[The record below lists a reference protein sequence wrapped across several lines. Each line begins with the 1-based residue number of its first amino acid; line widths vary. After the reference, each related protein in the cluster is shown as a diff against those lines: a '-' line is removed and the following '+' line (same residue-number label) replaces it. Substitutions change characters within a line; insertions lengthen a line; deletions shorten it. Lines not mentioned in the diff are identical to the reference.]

1 MASSKVSHVVADSG
15 AFLRNAALQ
24 EIGAHIY
31 TVRDVVNE
39 IRDKPTRRRLAVLP
53 YELLFR
59 EPKAESIQL
68 VTDFSKKTGDYVSLS
83 ATDIK
88 VLALTYQLEV
98 EHVGTEH
105 IRKEPPQK
113 ISVSSTA
120 QHPEA
125 PLNVAGFHFPSK
137 STGKKD
143 DSLKPAVTGETEDS
157 TENKEYNSFSFWRS
171 PLPNIEDDLLELMNA
186 QSVSVT
192 TSPEEAPV
200 SVLGHIA
207 DTFVNAEEEGEEDN
221 ADDGGGEEE
230 EEEEDDG
237 GGWITPSNIRQI
249 QQDMGSRE
257 APVNVVVGCVCTD
270 FAMQNVLIQMG
281 LHVLSVDGM
290 LIRQTRNYVLRC
302 HGCFKT
308 TADVTKMFCPSC
320 GNKTL
325 KKIAVSVNEDGSLHM
340 HFSRNPKVFNT
351 RGMRYSLPAPQGG
364 KHASNPHLVCDQQFP
379 QQRLSR
385 KARSK
390 TDVFN
395 PDYIAG
401 ASPFAEN
408 DIYSR
413 AANLNIRD
421 GAIGAGRRR
430 VNPNAPRKKGV
441 KKR

>member
-1 MASSKVSHVVADSG
+1 MASSKVPHVVADAG

-24 EIGAHIY
+24 EIGTRIY

-59 EPKAESIQL
+59 EPKPENIQL

-98 EHVGTEH
+98 EHVGSEH
-105 IRKEPPQK
+105 IKKEPK
-113 ISVSSTA
+113 VSVSTTA
-120 QHPEA
+120 QHPET
-125 PLNVAGFHFPSK
+125 PVNVAGFHFPSK
-137 STGKKD
+137 STGKKED
-143 DSLKPAVTGETEDS
+143 LLKTQLTEETKDCA
-157 TENKEYNSFSFWRS
+157 ENREFNSFFFWRS
-171 PLPNIEDDLLELMNA
+171 PLPSIEDDLLELMNA

-192 TSPEEAPV
+192 SSKEAPLSNEQDHV
-200 SVLGHIA
+200 A
-207 DTFVNAEEEGEEDN
+207 DKST
-221 ADDGGGEEE
+221 EEE
-230 EEEEDDG
+230 EEENQDDEEDEEDSDDDDG
-237 GGWITPSNIRQI
+237 GGWITPSNIKQV

-257 APVNVVVGCVCTD
+257 VPVNVVVGCLTTD

-281 LHVLSVDGM
+281 LHTLSVDGM
-290 LIRQTRNYVLRC
+290 LIRQTRNYILRC

-308 TADVTKMFCPSC
+308 TADMSKLFCPNC

-325 KKIAVSVNEDGSLHM
+325 KKIAVSVNEDGGLHM

-379 QQRLSR
+379 QQRLSK

-430 VNPNAPRKKGV
+430 VNPNAPRKKGT

>member
-1 MASSKVSHVVADSG
+1 MASSRVLHVVADSG

-24 EIGAHIY
+24 EIGLHVY
-31 TVRDVVNE
+31 TVRDVVTE

-59 EPKAESIQL
+59 EPTPESIQL

-88 VLALTYQLEV
+88 VLALAYQLEV
-98 EHVGTEH
+98 EHVGAEH
-105 IRKEPPQK
+105 IKKEPTRK
-113 ISVSSTA
+113 ASVSTTA
-120 QHPEA
+120 KHPEA
-125 PLNVAGFHFPSK
+125 PVNVAGFHFPSK
-137 STGKKD
+137 SAGNK
-143 DSLKPAVTGETEDS
+143 DSLKTQMTEVCAE
-157 TENKEYNSFSFWRS
+157 ENEEYNSFFFWRS
-171 PLPNIEDDLLELMNA
+171 PLPSIEDDLLELMNG
-186 QSVSVT
+186 QLVSVT
-192 TSPEEAPV
+192 TSPKEASVPGDLDHGVDKSDEDEE
-200 SVLGHIA
+200 GK
-207 DTFVNAEEEGEEDN
+207 DDDDDEEED
-221 ADDGGGEEE
+221 
-230 EEEEDDG
+230 DDG
-237 GGWITPSNIRQI
+237 GGWITPSNIKQI
-249 QQDMGSRE
+249 QQDMGCRE
-257 APVNVVVGCVCTD
+257 APANVVVGCLTTD

-290 LIRQTRNYVLRC
+290 LIRQTRSYILRC

-308 TADVTKMFCPSC
+308 TADVTKLFCPNC

-325 KKIAVSVNEDGSLHM
+325 KKIAVSVNEDGGLHM

-364 KHASNPHLVCDQQFP
+364 KHASNPQLVGDQKFP
-379 QQRLSR
+379 QQRLSN

-401 ASPFAEN
+401 ASPFVEN

-421 GAIGAGRRR
+421 GAIGAGRKR

-441 KKR
+441 TKR

>member
-1 MASSKVSHVVADSG
+1 MASSKVPHVVADSG

-31 TVRDVVNE
+31 TVRDVVTE

-53 YELLFR
+53 YELQFR
-59 EPKAESIQL
+59 EPKPESIQL

-83 ATDIK
+83 AIDIK
-88 VLALTYQLEV
+88 VLALTYQLEA

-113 ISVSSTA
+113 VSVRSTA

-125 PLNVAGFHFPSK
+125 PVNVAGFHFPSK
-137 STGKKD
+137 SAGKKD
-143 DSLKPAVTGETEDS
+143 ETLKTPATEETKDGA
-157 TENKEYNSFSFWRS
+157 ENREYNSFFFWRS

-186 QSVSVT
+186 QSVSLT
-192 TSPEEAPV
+192 TSPNEAPP
-200 SVLGHIA
+200 SDEPDSI
-207 DTFVNAEEEGEEDN
+207 EEGE
-221 ADDGGGEEE
+221 DDHID
-230 EEEEDDG
+230 EDDEDDDE
-237 GGWITPSNIRQI
+237 GGWITPSNIRQV
-249 QQDMGSRE
+249 QQDLGCRE
-257 APVNVVVGCVCTD
+257 APVNVVVGCLTTD

-290 LIRQTRNYVLRC
+290 LIRQTRNYILRC

-308 TADVTKMFCPSC
+308 TADMTKLFCPSC

-325 KKIAVSVNEDGSLHM
+325 KKVAVSVNEDGSLHM
-340 HFSRNPKVFNT
+340 HFSRNPKVLNT
-351 RGMRYSLPAPQGG
+351 RGLRHSLPLPQGG
-364 KHASNPHLVCDQQFP
+364 KHASNPHLVCDQNFP

-390 TDVFN
+390 TDALN

-401 ASPFAEN
+401 ASPFVEN

-421 GAIGAGRRR
+421 GAIGAGRRL

>member
-1 MASSKVSHVVADSG
+1 MASSKVQHVVADSG

-24 EIGAHIY
+24 EIGALIY
-31 TVRDVVNE
+31 TVREVVDE

-53 YELLFR
+53 YELVFR
-59 EPKAESIQL
+59 EPTPDSIQL

-105 IRKEPPQK
+105 IRMEPPQK
-113 ISVSSTA
+113 VSISTTT

-125 PLNVAGFHFPSK
+125 PVNVAGFHFPSK

-143 DSLKPAVTGETEDS
+143 DSLKTQMTEETKDS
-157 TENKEYNSFSFWRS
+157 TENKEYNSFFFWRN

-192 TSPEEAPV
+192 TSLKESYLTDEQDHEADR
-200 SVLGHIA
+200 S
-207 DTFVNAEEEGEEDN
+207 TSEEGEDED
-221 ADDGGGEEE
+221 
-230 EEEEDDG
+230 DDG

-249 QQDMGSRE
+249 QQDMSSLE
-257 APVNVVVGCVCTD
+257 APVDVVVGCLTTD
-270 FAMQNVLIQMG
+270 FAMQNVLLQMG

-290 LIRQTRNYVLRC
+290 LIRQTRNYILRC

-308 TADVTKMFCPSC
+308 TAEMTKVFCPNC
-320 GNKTL
+320 GNRTL
-325 KKIAVSVNEDGSLHM
+325 KKVAVSVNEDGSLHM
-340 HFSRNPKVFNT
+340 HFSKNPKVLNT
-351 RGMRYSLPAPQGG
+351 RGLRHSLPAPQGG
-364 KHASNPHLVCDQQFP
+364 KHASNPHLVWDQSFP
-379 QQRLSR
+379 QQRLSK

-413 AANLNIRD
+413 AANLNIKD
-421 GAIGAGRRR
+421 GAVGAGRRR

>member
-1 MASSKVSHVVADSG
+1 MASSKVQHVVADSG

-24 EIGAHIY
+24 EIGALIY
-31 TVRDVVNE
+31 TVREVVDE

-53 YELLFR
+53 YELVFR
-59 EPKAESIQL
+59 EPTPDSIQL

-105 IRKEPPQK
+105 IRMEPPQ
-113 ISVSSTA
+113 
-120 QHPEA
+120 
-125 PLNVAGFHFPSK
+125 K

-143 DSLKPAVTGETEDS
+143 DSLKTQMTEETKDS
-157 TENKEYNSFSFWRS
+157 TENKEYNSFFFWRN

-192 TSPEEAPV
+192 TSLKESYLTDEQDHEADR
-200 SVLGHIA
+200 S
-207 DTFVNAEEEGEEDN
+207 TSEEGEDED
-221 ADDGGGEEE
+221 
-230 EEEEDDG
+230 DDG

-249 QQDMGSRE
+249 QQDMSSLE
-257 APVNVVVGCVCTD
+257 APVDVVVGCLTTD
-270 FAMQNVLIQMG
+270 FAMQNVLLQMG

-290 LIRQTRNYVLRC
+290 LIRQTRNYILRC

-308 TADVTKMFCPSC
+308 TAEMTKVFCPNC
-320 GNKTL
+320 GNRTL
-325 KKIAVSVNEDGSLHM
+325 KKVAVSVNEDGSLHM
-340 HFSRNPKVFNT
+340 HFSKNPKVLNT
-351 RGMRYSLPAPQGG
+351 RGLRHSLPAPQGG
-364 KHASNPHLVCDQQFP
+364 KHASNPHLVWDQSFP
-379 QQRLSR
+379 QQRLSK

-413 AANLNIRD
+413 AANLNIKD
-421 GAIGAGRRR
+421 GAVGAGRRR

>member
-1 MASSKVSHVVADSG
+1 MASSRVLHVVADSG
-15 AFLRNAALQ
+15 AFLRNAVLQ
-24 EIGAHIY
+24 EIGLHIY
-31 TVRDVVNE
+31 TVRDVVTE

-59 EPKAESIQL
+59 EPTPESIQL
-68 VTDFSKKTGDYVSLS
+68 VTDFSKKTGDYGSLS

-88 VLALTYQLEV
+88 VLALAYQLEV
-98 EHVGTEH
+98 EHVGAEH
-105 IRKEPPQK
+105 INKEPTRK
-113 ISVSSTA
+113 S
-120 QHPEA
+120 
-125 PLNVAGFHFPSK
+125 AGNK
-137 STGKKD
+137 
-143 DSLKPAVTGETEDS
+143 DSLKTQMTKVCAE
-157 TENKEYNSFSFWRS
+157 ENEEYNSFFFWRS
-171 PLPNIEDDLLELMNA
+171 PLPSIEDDLLELMNG
-186 QSVSVT
+186 QLMSVT
-192 TSPEEAPV
+192 TSSKEA
-200 SVLGHIA
+200 SVLGGLDHGA
-207 DTFVNAEEEGEEDN
+207 DKSAEDEEGKDEED
-221 ADDGGGEEE
+221 DD
-230 EEEEDDG
+230 DDG
-237 GGWITPSNIRQI
+237 GGWITPSNIKQI
-249 QQDMGSRE
+249 QQDMGCRE
-257 APVNVVVGCVCTD
+257 APANVVVGCLTTD

-290 LIRQTRNYVLRC
+290 LIRQTRSYILRC

-308 TADVTKMFCPSC
+308 TADMTKLFCPNC

-325 KKIAVSVNEDGSLHM
+325 KKIAVSVNEDGGLHM

-364 KHASNPHLVCDQQFP
+364 KHASNPQLVDDQKFP
-379 QQRLSR
+379 QQRLSN

-401 ASPFAEN
+401 ASPFVEN

-421 GAIGAGRRR
+421 GAIGAGRKR

-441 KKR
+441 TKR